1 MPTDSHAGL
10 EEALQIRLA
19 AELHIWTV
27 EQLTK
32 TAAANVPLSATALL
46 VAIQEKREELDKQY
60 DKFRAVIGLK
70 GGNADGST

>member
-1 MPTDSHAGL
+1 MANPAGL

-32 TAAANVPLSATALL
+32 VAATHAPLSATALL
-46 VAIQEKREELDKQY
+46 AAIQEKREELDKQY

>member
-1 MPTDSHAGL
+1 MDNPTAL

-19 AELHIWTV
+19 AELHVWTV

-32 TAAANVPLSATALL
+32 FTATDTPISAKALL
-46 VAIQEKREELDKQY
+46 IAIQERRAELDKQY

-70 GGNADGST
+70 GGNTDGST